1 MVEVS
6 FMSLSYF
13 IIRALEAL
21 SLLLISPL
29 LSKQINIIL
38 LLKAYFIFIEKDYS
52 LEKIFLRDLGFLSKS
67 LFLNPFSALSIMIG
81 FSYVFLS
88 PWNWLHLPLNILNG
102 SLRSTMK
109 WTILNLR
116 VLINLQLYYLFQN
129 SSSSAVNIVQHREI

>member
-29 LSKQINIIL
+29 LSKQINIIVI
-38 LLKAYFIFIEKDYS
+38 LKAYFIFIEKDHS

-109 WTILNLR
+109 WTILNLC